1 MSHGG
6 TEDLP
11 ITAPIATVEFDR
23 MMTPLGPFERPPE
36 IAVAVSGGADSMA
49 LALLVDG
56 WVRCRAGRL
65 TALVVDHGLRADSR
79 EEAARVAAWLAARDV
94 VAVVLT
100 WSGPKPT
107 TDIQARARAA
117 RYRLLGEWCRG
128 AGVLHLLL
136 AHHRDDQAETVLLRL
151 ERHSGPDGL
160 AAMAAVVETP
170 DARYLRPLLATPKA
184 RLYAT
189 LEASGQ
195 PWVEDPSNRDI
206 VFARGRLRALMP
218 VLADEGVT
226 AERLSRM
233 AAALGRAR
241 GVVDTAVAAL
251 LADAVA
257 PHPAGFCRLDPVRY
271 AGAPAEIARRALARI
286 VQCVGGGEY
295 APRSDRLERLHGA
308 LAEGSLRRGRT
319 LGGCRI
325 LPRRDGVLIC
335 REPAAAAEES
345 VLEAGGSVRWDGR
358 FTLRA
363 TAAPGRA
370 PGRFMVR
377 KLGHDG
383 WRAAVARH
391 PALRKTAIPAAV
403 RPGLPAI
410 YDLDGLLAVP
420 HLGFMRTASPD
431 GGAPLFESAFRPAHA
446 LGPHGF
452 AFVAP
457 RG

>member
-1 MSHGG
+1 MARGANRAA
-6 TEDLP
+6 P
-11 ITAPIATVEFDR
+11 ITEIEFDR
-23 MMTPLGPFERPPE
+23 MMTPLGPFERPPD

-49 LALLVDG
+49 LVLLADG
-56 WVRCRAGRL
+56 WVRRRAGRM

-79 EEAARVAAWLAARDV
+79 DEVARVAAWLAARDV
-94 VAVVLT
+94 AAVVLT

-107 TDIQARARAA
+107 TDIQARARVA

-189 LEASGQ
+189 LEACRQ
-195 PWVEDPSNRDI
+195 PWVEDPSNRDV

-218 VLADEGVT
+218 ALADAGVT
-226 AERLSRM
+226 AERLSRV

-251 LADAVA
+251 LADTVA

-308 LAEGSLRRGRT
+308 LAEGYLDHGRT
-319 LGGCRI
+319 LGGCRA

-335 REPAAAAEES
+335 REPAAATEES
-345 VLEAGGSVRWDGR
+345 ALEAGGSVRWDGR

-363 TAAPGRA
+363 TAAAGPASGH
-370 PGRFMVR
+370 FMVR
-377 KLGHDG
+377 KLGPDG
-383 WRAAVARH
+383 WRVAVARQ
-391 PALRKTAIPAAV
+391 PALRKTAVPAAV

-420 HLGFMRTASPD
+420 HLGFMRNASP
-431 GGAPLFESAFRPAHA
+431 GGDAPLFETAFRPAHA
-446 LGPHGF
+446 LGPPGF
-452 AFVAP
+452 AFVGP

>member
-1 MSHGG
+1 MSQGG

-94 VAVVLT
+94 VAIVLT

-195 PWVEDPSNRDI
+195 PWVEDPSNRDV

-295 APRSDRLERLHGA
+295 APGSDRLERLHGA

-345 VLEAGGSVRWDGR
+345 VLESGGSVRWDGR

-391 PALRKTAIPAAV
+391 PSLRKTAIPAAV